1 MFKLTKEEE
10 EEERASTVHKKAI
23 VVDTHNDTFQ
33 DMMAGPVPHALEYS
47 LRRTLGIR
55 SDQGQIDLP
64 RIQEGGVDCLIFAM
78 VVSRGIYR
86 GRRLRRLLQMLDV
99 FYSEV
104 EENSDKIALATTYRE
119 VMNTVKKG
127 KVAAILSIEGGE
139 ALEGEL
145 GVLRMVYKLGVR
157 SMTLTHF
164 ARNELGD
171 GSRDDSG
178 SHLTDFG
185 VAVVEEMNKLGM
197 VVDVSHLNETGFWDV
212 MKKTKSPLIAS
223 HSNCKALCNYHRN
236 LTDEQIE
243 ALAKNGGVIN
253 LSYCAGFIKEGVTAQ
268 TLNKVGINDWLD
280 HLDHVVDLVGA
291 NHVGLGSDFDGG
303 CGFPGMDDI
312 TKVPNI
318 TRGLVARGYSDKD
331 VEKILGGNNL
341 RVFKEVLR

>member
-10 EEERASTVHKKAI
+10 ERASTIHKKAI
-23 VVDTHNDTFQ
+23 VVDTHNDTLQ
-33 DMMAGPVPHALEYS
+33 DMMAGPIPHALEYS

-64 RIQEGGVDCLIFAM
+64 RIEEGGVDCLIFAM

-104 EENSDKIALATTYRE
+104 EENSDKIALAKTYRE
-119 VMNTVKKG
+119 VIDTVKKG
-127 KVAAILSIEGGE
+127 KVAAVLSIEGGE

-145 GVLRMVYKLGVR
+145 GALRMVYKLGVR

-185 VAVVEEMNKLGM
+185 AAVVEEMNRLGM
-197 VVDVSHLNETGFWDV
+197 VIDVSHLNETGFWDV
-212 MKKTKSPLIAS
+212 MKRTKSPVIAS

-253 LSYCAGFIKEGVTAQ
+253 LSYCAGFIKEGVTMQ
-268 TLNKVGINDWLD
+268 TLNQVGINDWLN
-280 HLDHVVDLVGA
+280 HLDHVVDLVGV

-318 TRGLVARGYSDKD
+318 TRGLVARGYSDKEI
-331 VEKILGGNNL
+331 EKILGGNNL
-341 RVFKEVLR
+341 RVFKEVLK